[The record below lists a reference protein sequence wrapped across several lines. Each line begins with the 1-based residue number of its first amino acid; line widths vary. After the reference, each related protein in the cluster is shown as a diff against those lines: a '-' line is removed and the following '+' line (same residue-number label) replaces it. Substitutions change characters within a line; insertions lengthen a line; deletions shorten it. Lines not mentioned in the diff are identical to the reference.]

1 MKKAKILAVCLCAAL
16 SLSVFA
22 GCQASEEPSDSSSQ
36 PSSFESSKPEPVI
49 NPLTGEDGFSPD
61 AVGQRPVAVMVS
73 NIKDSL
79 PQWGISE
86 ADLVYEAV
94 TEGGIT
100 RLMCMYADPSAVPK
114 VGPIRS
120 VREYYPQFSEPFH
133 ALFVHF
139 GGSTTGY
146 DALEEYNIEDIDG
159 MTLSGT
165 CFQQDK
171 QRLANRGREHTF
183 YTDASMIAAGAEKK
197 GYTMSGNTPTA
208 FSFVE
213 PGSAVSLSG
222 DTVDKA
228 TVRFSGYT
236 TATFNYDA
244 STGKYLKGQYGEAH
258 IDANNNAQVAVDNVL
273 ILFSPTSV
281 IEGTYLTRYDLTS
294 GSGYYLSGGKSE
306 PLTWSKGDYNKPF
319 VLKNESGATV
329 QFNTG
334 KTWVCVVPN
343 SEKGSLKLE
352 NTAAASEAE

>member
-1 MKKAKILAVCLCAAL
+1 MKKAKILAVCLSTAL
-16 SLSVFA
+16 CLSILA
-22 GCQASEEPSDSSSQ
+22 GCQGSEQPSDSSSQ
-36 PSSFESSKPEPVI
+36 SSSESSEPEPVII
-49 NPLTGEDGFSPD
+49 NPLTGEDGFSAD
-61 AVGQRPVAVMVS
+61 AVGKRPVAVMVS
-73 NIKDSL
+73 NIQESL

-86 ADLVYEAV
+86 ADIVYEAV

-114 VGPIRS
+114 VGPVRS

-165 CFQQDK
+165 CFQQD
-171 QRLANRGREHTF
+171 QERLASRGREHTF
-183 YTDASMIAAGAEKK
+183 YTDASMIAVGVEKK
-197 GYTMSGNTPTA
+197 GYSMSGDTPMA

-213 PGSAVSLSG
+213 PGSTASLSG

-236 TATFNYDA
+236 TATFDYDA

-258 IDANNNAQVAVDNVL
+258 IDANNNTQVAVDNVL

-281 IEGTYLTRYDLTS
+281 IEGTYLTRYDLTE
-294 GSGYYLSGGKSE
+294 GSGYYLSGGKAQS
-306 PLTWSKGDYNKPF
+306 LTWSKGSYDQPF
-319 VLKNESGATV
+319 VLEDESGATV

-352 NTAAASEAE
+352 NTAAVSEAE